1 MNFGVFVL
9 GLEESQIQQCSQLER
24 SLYSQAGIG
33 FWVVVV
39 LSALA
44 GGLNLYY
51 INDSFFS
58 VALGALLFPVLLGF
72 LYRILLISIKRPSGY
87 FAWSKW
93 KRWVPDIGTAVRFL
107 IPSVM
112 LFLVAMPIAALL
124 QFDEVERIAAEKRQE
139 LRALANESTAV
150 AGFASGYS
158 TDLEAAQHTHYPV
171 AVYSALIQTGT
182 TKTILLLVFGAL
194 FYPIALLYLI
204 KMQSRFTY
212 QDAVNTQVETNAR
225 GAFSEWEQ
233 AREQVIRKW
242 GAEAAPHNLC
252 YSDYP
257 INAVKAE
264 ISKPYAAGDAALIR
278 ALWPQKS

>member
-9 GLEESQIQQCSQLER
+9 GLEENQIQQCSQLER

-87 FAWSKW
+87 FAWPKW
-93 KRWVPDIGTAVRFL
+93 KRRVPDFGTAVRFL

-112 LFLVAMPIAALL
+112 LFLVAICFLTMDSECLS
-124 QFDEVERIAAEKRQE
+124 EKT
-139 LRALANESTAV
+139 ES
-150 AGFASGYS
+150 
-158 TDLEAAQHTHYPV
+158 D
-171 AVYSALIQTGT
+171 LIQ
-182 TKTILLLVFGAL
+182 IL
-194 FYPIALLYLI
+194 
-204 KMQSRFTY
+204 
-212 QDAVNTQVETNAR
+212 NT
-225 GAFSEWEQ
+225 
-233 AREQVIRKW
+233 
-242 GAEAAPHNLC
+242 
-252 YSDYP
+252 
-257 INAVKAE
+257 
-264 ISKPYAAGDAALIR
+264 ISKKFKVYQLV
-278 ALWPQKS
+278 